1 MEMLRMADKPIKMSA
16 GLQHFALYL
25 KMYDQMAA
33 YCAKMSIDVTEGWEV
48 VYHELEDSGCLDLDQ
63 LELIEAAMDVDET
76 SPETSPGVADSEL

>member
-33 YCAKMSIDVTEGWEV
+33 YCAKMSIDVTDGWEV
-48 VYHELEDSGCLDLDQ
+48 VYDELETQGCLDLDQ